1 MAVFSSDAP
10 HPSMRKPEAQG
21 SYLLQEFKKTLD
33 MHGDDFELMQLIL
46 VVIHNVAEE
55 IMNCKDSRSNKR
67 VLAKQNPCFKSYMR
81 KFFFF
86 PSTNADHLE
95 EEPGKVENKKAKKK
109 NFLNRYKG
117 WRSKK
122 N

>member
-67 VLAKQNPCFKSYMR
+67 VYAKQNPCFKSYMR

-86 PSTNADHLE
+86 PSGNACKT
-95 EEPGKVENKKAKKK
+95 EEPEQFDNKKTKKK
-109 NFLNRYKG
+109 KWLNPYKA
-117 WRSKK
+117 WRSRR